1 MKSITQLQGLQGH
14 TILVTVRHLCTL
26 NNIYTMKKS

>member
-26 NNIYTMKKS
+26 NTFIQ